1 MRAANIST
9 TSATTLLAPD
19 AERVIDKMP
28 ANFMNVGL
36 INLALPQ
43 ARILHMERHP
53 VDTCLSIYF
62 QHFANNHPYAN
73 DLATL
78 AHYYAQ
84 YRSLVAHWRSVLPP
98 ENWLDVPYEGL
109 VADQEGW
116 TRRMLEFLG
125 LPWDPRCL
133 EFHRTN
139 RVVITTS
146 KWQVRQK
153 IHAASCGRWH
163 HYERHLGPLRE
174 LMAPAPLT

>member
-1 MRAANIST
+1 
-9 TSATTLLAPD
+9 
-19 AERVIDKMP
+19 
-28 ANFMNVGL
+28 
-36 INLALPQ
+36 
-43 ARILHMERHP
+43 
-53 VDTCLSIYF
+53 
-62 QHFANNHPYAN
+62 
-73 DLATL
+73 
-78 AHYYAQ
+78 
-84 YRSLVAHWRSVLPP
+84 LPP
-98 ENWLDVPYEGL
+98 ANWLDVPYEGL